1 VPPDEALARVAPAD
15 ELPVGAILDAD
26 LVRID
31 ADLRAAG
38 RQAELSLRSRT
49 QPTRWF
55 TITLRTRLADRLRE
69 HVDPEAGATT
79 PR

>member
-1 VPPDEALARVAPAD
+1 MGAL
-15 ELPVGAILDAD
+15 IDAD

-38 RQAELSLRSRT
+38 RQAELSLRGRT

-55 TITLRTRLADRLRE
+55 AIGLRTRLADGLRE
-69 HVDPEAGATT
+69 PSDGEVGPAT

>member
-1 VPPDEALARVAPAD
+1 MPPDEALARVGPA
-15 ELPVGAILDAD
+15 EEQRVGAILDAD

-55 TITLRTRLADRLRE
+55 AIGLRTRLTARLRG
-69 HVDPEAGATT
+69 VADDEAGSAT

>member
-1 VPPDEALARVAPAD
+1 MPPDEALARVAPAD
-15 ELPVGAILDAD
+15 EPRVGAILDAD

-38 RQAELSLRSRT
+38 RQAELSLRGRT

-55 TITLRTRLADRLRE
+55 MLGLRGSVLERLRE
-69 HVDPEAGATT
+69 PAQPEAGPAT

>member
-1 VPPDEALARVAPAD
+1 MQPDDAPMRSRPAD
-15 ELPVGAILDAD
+15 EVRVGALLDAD

-31 ADLRAAG
+31 GDLRAAG
-38 RQAELSLRSRT
+38 RQAELSLRGRT

-55 TITLRTRLADRLRE
+55 AMGLRARLLGRLRE
-69 HVDPEAGATT
+69 PTRAGETPAT